1 MDDIPKCARLSINK
15 MLLKIERFILMVV
28 PILVMLLLVTS
39 VVMRYIFKM
48 DLFGIEELM
57 AIVAMWMYMIGAAYA
72 SYENS
77 HIRADILETFIQNP
91 KTKALFKIIE
101 NIIVLIVLVP
111 FVYWGLQYAS
121 WNIASGNK
129 TAFWKLPMLL
139 SQIPITIGLIL
150 MLIYTIIH
158 LIKITRRYREL

>member
-101 NIIVLIVLVP
+101 NIIVLIV
-111 FVYWGLQYAS
+111 
-121 WNIASGNK
+121 
-129 TAFWKLPMLL
+129 
-139 SQIPITIGLIL
+139 
-150 MLIYTIIH
+150 
-158 LIKITRRYREL
+158 